1 MMSAGKRV
9 LEFSGGR
16 ISEQTQVFFWI
27 FVCGTFQKLC
37 EMQPDGIKAD
47 FSVAGMTVFSP
58 LVHDS
63 QPAVCGPEEAACG
76 LAILW
81 KTAIP

>member
-1 MMSAGKRV
+1 MMSALLLV
-9 LEFSGGR
+9 GG
-16 ISEQTQVFFWI
+16 SQLTEQTMVFFSRRE
-27 FVCGTFQKLC
+27 KRR
-37 EMQPDGIKAD
+37 EMRPAGIKAD

-63 QPAVCGPEEAACG
+63 QPAVCRPEEAACG

-81 KTAIP
+81 KTANP